1 MSGARPDLVLVHGWA
16 STPAVWTRLGSA
28 LAQRFRVFTPALP
41 GYGEEPAECWQSAE
55 RLADWLRSRTPAG
68 ATWIAW
74 STAALAAFPLAAGA
88 TPHIGSLNTISGVVR
103 FTRAPDWPYGVA
115 PGVVADFRA
124 ALEADPAALLNRFSR
139 LMQHPDGRRPAVGTP
154 ARGGD
159 FGKPPSAEVLAKGL
173 DLLAGADIRG
183 VLGSVRIPVTL
194 FHGAADKVVAAG
206 SSTAA
211 ADMLADGRA
220 VLLPGAGHAPFLAD
234 PHGFLHRF
242 DNEGRY

>member
-1 MSGARPDLVLVHGWA
+1 MNGASPDLVLVHGWA
-16 STPAVWTRLGSA
+16 STPAVWRHLSSA
-28 LAQRFRVFTPALP
+28 LGQRFRVHTPALP
-41 GYGEEPAECWQSAE
+41 GDGEEAAEFLQSAQ

-88 TPHIGSLNTISGVVR
+88 NPHIGKLNTISGVVR
-103 FTRAPDWPYGVA
+103 FTRASDWPYGVA

-124 ALEADPAALLNRFSR
+124 SLEADPAALLNRFSR
-139 LMQHPDGRRPAVGTP
+139 LMLHPDGRRPAVGSP
-154 ARGGD
+154 ARGGV
-159 FGKPPSAEVLAKGL
+159 FGKAPSDDVLAKGL
-173 DLLAGADIRG
+173 DLLAGADVRS

-211 ADMLADGRA
+211 AQMLADGRA

-234 PHGFLHRF
+234 PHNFLHRF
-242 DNEGRY
+242 HDEGRY